1 MKCLKDLRCTVYKES
16 RSVFVQYCISYGDS
30 YGDGEYGKNKEIAP
44 LSGFSV
50 EVKMY
55 L

>member
-16 RSVFVQYCISYGDS
+16 RSVFVQYCISYGD
-30 YGDGEYGKNKEIAP
+30 GEYGKNKEIAP

>member
-1 MKCLKDLRCTVYKES
+1 MKCLKYLMCTVYKES
-16 RSVFVQYCISYGDS
+16 RSVFVQYCISYGD
-30 YGDGEYGKNKEIAP
+30 GEYGKNKETAP
-44 LSGFSV
+44 LSGFSG